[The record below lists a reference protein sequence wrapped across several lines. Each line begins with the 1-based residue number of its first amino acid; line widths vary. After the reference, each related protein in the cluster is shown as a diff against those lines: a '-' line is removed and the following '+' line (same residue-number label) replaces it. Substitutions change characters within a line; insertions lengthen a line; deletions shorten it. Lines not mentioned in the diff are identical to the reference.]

1 MNTLRIRGL
10 LLISCAIAGTRVS
23 AEVGEFMISDRVLRE
38 LQIVSSENK
47 PFTKNGRKVTP
58 NLNIRLTPSFT
69 NSENDISLKL
79 NVDLEGTSHSVG
91 NTPVFGGKS
100 VTSTVVADVKA
111 HYEQDLKFNGQQL
124 EAGKFVGKPE
134 IKPKSIK
141 VSNNFGLLNGMV
153 NKRAKAQAPGQVNSQ
168 LPQERAELDQK
179 LRAEV
184 ADGVE
189 TAKKYI
195 EETASEVQKVLTQAN
210 QLPFQP
216 QFSSKAGLKGAV
228 TLKLNDSSAEA
239 SPRDPKPTF
248 SNVDQIATSGVFHQD
263 VLSKTI
269 SQEIAGK
276 EMKIAELKAYLC
288 SEKIVSLINFCE
300 AETPDSSLGLSVIF
314 DEKNPLEVSFNA
326 GKVTLKINARN
337 RVGITP
343 DNKVSSG
350 LFSEPAKPSN
360 QALDSDPYQV
370 EISYAL
376 KGTTA
381 HLEKVQVRD
390 FSPGSISAPKGS
402 GTHGQGQW
410 TDVWNR
416 LNRAS
421 SSLMT
426 AATKKAIENEYRRI
440 MKDTLDFPNIS
451 IPTKLKRKSTDK
463 NVKPEILEA
472 GSLVPLEVKSENG
485 WLAISSAFCTEK
497 MRPLGISFTK
507 TNRISEV
514 QTGSPADL
522 AGLKV
527 GDRIDSFGEEK
538 GATTSLIGD
547 INPFLE
553 FVKEKS
559 IGKTSE
565 QRTIELSGAS
575 SSGKSFKKTISLCP
589 SKLNHRKEA
598 EKVFE
603 LKKAK

>member
-1 MNTLRIRGL
+1 MNTRRIQGL
-10 LLISCAIAGTRVS
+10 ILISCAIAASRVP
-23 AEVGEFMISDRVLRE
+23 AEVGEFIISDRVLRE
-38 LQIVSSENK
+38 LQIVSTETT
-47 PFTKNGRKVTP
+47 PFTKKGRKVTP
-58 NLNIRLTPSFT
+58 NLNIRLTPAFA

-79 NVDLEGTSHSVG
+79 NVDLEGTSHSTG

-100 VTSTVVADVKA
+100 VTSSVVADVKA
-111 HYEQDLKFNGQQL
+111 HYEQDLKFNGKSL

-134 IKPKSIK
+134 IKPKSIN
-141 VSNNFGLLNGMV
+141 VTNNFGLLNRMV
-153 NKRAKAQAPGQVNSQ
+153 NKKAKAQAPGQVHSQ

-184 ADGVE
+184 QGGID

-216 QFSSKAGLKGAV
+216 QFSSKAGENGAI
-228 TLKLNDSSAEA
+228 TLKLNDSNADSK
-239 SPRDPKPTF
+239 PRAPKPVFT
-248 SNVDQIATSGVFHQD
+248 NQDQIATSGVFHQD

-288 SEKIVSLINFCE
+288 SEKIASLINFCE

-314 DEKNPLEVSFNA
+314 DEKNPLEVSFNDS
-326 GKVTLKINARN
+326 KVTLKINARN
-337 RVGITP
+337 RVGITA

-350 LFSEPAKPSN
+350 LFSDPSKTNN

-376 KGTTA
+376 KGATA
-381 HLEKVQVRD
+381 HLEQVQVRD
-390 FSPGSISAPKGS
+390 FAPETLNLSKANGN
-402 GTHGQGQW
+402 HGQGSW
-410 TDVWNR
+410 TDAWNR
-416 LNRAS
+416 LSRVS

-426 AATKKAIENEYRRI
+426 TATKKAIENEYRRI
-440 MKDTLDFPNIS
+440 MKDKLDFPNIS
-451 IPTKLKRKSTDK
+451 IPTKLKRKTKDL
-463 NVKPEILEA
+463 NEKPEILEA
-472 GSLVPLEVKSENG
+472 GSLIPLEVKAQDG

-497 MRPLGISFTK
+497 MRPLGISFDK
-507 TNRISEV
+507 KNRISEV
-514 QTGSPADL
+514 QKGSPADL
-522 AGLKV
+522 AGIKV
-527 GDRIDSFGEEK
+527 GDRIDSFGDSTE
-538 GATTSLIGD
+538 GRSSLIRD

-559 IGKTSE
+559 IGKTSD
-565 QRTIELSGAS
+565 QRTIELSGVNSA
-575 SSGKSFKKTISLCP
+575 GVSFKKSISLCP
-589 SKLNHRKEA
+589 SQINHRKEA